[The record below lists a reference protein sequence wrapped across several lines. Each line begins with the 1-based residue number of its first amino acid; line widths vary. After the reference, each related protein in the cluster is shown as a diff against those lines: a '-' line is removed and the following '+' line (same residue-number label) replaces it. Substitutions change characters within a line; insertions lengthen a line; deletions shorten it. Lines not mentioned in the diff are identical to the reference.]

1 MYATAISLHVLATL
15 VWVGGMFFALIA
27 LKPGLAE
34 LSPDDRLYLW
44 HGTLPRFFKWVW
56 GAIVVLWGTGWYII
70 EALYGGFAAV
80 PGHVHLMMGL
90 AGVMTVLFAL
100 IQAGPMRR
108 FMHCLENGQPAGA
121 TNEHARMRTLIGINF
136 ALGVI
141 TTVIG
146 TAGAYM
152 G

>member
-34 LSPDDRLYLW
+34 ISPDDRLFLW
-44 HGTLPRFFKWVW
+44 HGTLPRFFAWVW
-56 GAIVVLWGTGWYII
+56 GAIAILWGTGWYII
-70 EALYGGFAAV
+70 EKLYGGLYAA
-80 PGHVHLMMGL
+80 PGHVHLMMTL
-90 AGVMTVLFAL
+90 AGLMTILFAL

-108 FMHCLENGQPAGA
+108 FMKALENGQPAAA
-121 TNEHARMRTLIGINF
+121 TNEHQRMKTLITINF
-136 ALGVI
+136 TLGI
-141 TTVIG
+141 ATTIIG